1 MFHYW
6 NKAAKY
12 WVIESKYVK
21 TSWLSDSRMETH
33 FFPLCYDDKKHG
45 YANNF
50 MPAKKLWK
58 QTWPCREQTGNSTM
72 QGEQGVS
79 IVDNLS
85 VPRSSS
91 SFSVQQSVQ
100 RIFSI
105 EDEEKANLLLEIHRT
120 YCLKLW
126 PPSNQRLS
134 PLPDYRG
141 KADTL
146 FSNIT
151 FLFVLGTF
159 RKSFTLR
166 TTANLFVFLVSMVN
180 FH

>member
-1 MFHYW
+1 
-6 NKAAKY
+6 
-12 WVIESKYVK
+12 
-21 TSWLSDSRMETH
+21 
-33 FFPLCYDDKKHG
+33 
-45 YANNF
+45 
-50 MPAKKLWK
+50 
-58 QTWPCREQTGNSTM
+58 M

-79 IVDNLS
+79 RVDNLS

-91 SFSVQQSVQ
+91 SFSVQQYVQQ

-105 EDEEKANLLLEIHRT
+105 EDEEKTNLLLEIHCT

-146 FSNIT
+146 FSNVT
-151 FLFVLGTF
+151 VLFVLGTF

-180 FH
+180 FNSRYEVTMARAN